1 MSIDV
6 NTTAAKNFYR
16 AVRDFSQRAK
26 PWDASAIFY
35 QITPDE
41 AFDIT
46 LISRR
51 VYGNPHET
59 LCVMAACGLDN
70 FDQEVTQKQIILPS
84 VSRLHYIKR
93 RTGFESQSEY
103 RENGKPTWAV

>member
-1 MSIDV
+1 MSID
-6 NTTAAKNFYR
+6 NTTTAAKNFYR

-26 PWDASAIFY
+26 PWNTSAVFY
-35 QITPDE
+35 QTTPDE

-59 LCVMAACGLDN
+59 LCVMAACGLDTV
-70 FDQEVTQKQIILPS
+70 DQEVTQKQIILPNAS
-84 VSRLHYIKR
+84 QLHFLKR
-93 RTGFESQSEY
+93 RTGFESLPEY
-103 RENGKPTWAV
+103 RQDGKPTWA